1 MISIQDKFYIIT
13 NWKAK
18 NNRLMQTP
26 DSKTDIAN
34 WEEVLPH
41 REKAHLLSLEILISF
56 LCLLR
61 IILFLDDLWLAITI

>member
-1 MISIQDKFYIIT
+1 MLMTPMVILNDSHQEILTHEYSIDHFEDKFYIIT

-34 WEEVLPH
+34 WEEVLPIVKRH
-41 REKAHLLSLEILISF
+41 IY
-56 LCLLR
+56 
-61 IILFLDDLWLAITI
+61 